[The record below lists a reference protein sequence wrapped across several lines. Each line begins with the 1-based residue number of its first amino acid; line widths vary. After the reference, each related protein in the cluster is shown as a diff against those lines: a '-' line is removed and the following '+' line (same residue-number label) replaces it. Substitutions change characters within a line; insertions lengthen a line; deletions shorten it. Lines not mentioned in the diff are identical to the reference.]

1 MNILKNKYLME
12 RISLVG
18 LQGILDYFE
27 RYFTQEFDSTFN
39 KHYKQYLNINDDNF
53 YNLINDSIRNEFK
66 NYKEFI
72 EYDEFIYNNK
82 FLF

>member
-27 RYFTQEFDSTFN
+27 RYFPQEFDSTFN